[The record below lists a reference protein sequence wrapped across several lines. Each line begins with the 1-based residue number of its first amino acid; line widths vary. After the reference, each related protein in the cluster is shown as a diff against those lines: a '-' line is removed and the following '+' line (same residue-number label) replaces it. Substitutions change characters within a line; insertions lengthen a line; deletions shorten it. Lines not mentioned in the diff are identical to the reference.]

1 VIQRLTGGG
10 YEQQVLIDT
19 YGVISVSSLAAPAP
33 AFSMQSAQSPQFS
46 VIEQHWKLVQ
56 HIAGYFSG
64 NSRVVNTAI
73 SGCQFEVSVYLR
85 T

>member
-1 VIQRLTGGG
+1 VIHRLTGGG

-46 VIEQHWKLVQ
+46 VMN
-56 HIAGYFSG
+56 STG
-64 NSRVVNTAI
+64 NSFSTSPDTFLVTA
-73 SGCQFEVSVYLR
+73 G
-85 T
+85 